1 MSLRGDAAEVR
12 SSAAAQ
18 RGDDHDFVV
27 CTQGMVE
34 TSSHVAVDEKTD
46 VRANAIL
53 FIDDAVAHAWVAP
66 IENIEQ
72 SCQRV
77 PFGLDLLLPAG
88 IGEKGA
94 RNEDANHATVTE

>member
-12 SSAAAQ
+12 ASAAAQ

-27 CTQGMVE
+27 CTQDMVD
-34 TSSHVAVDEKTD
+34 TSSHVAVDEKAD

-66 IENIEQ
+66 IENIELCAGG
-72 SCQRV
+72 SVRCMLAELHLPRV
-77 PFGLDLLLPAG
+77 
-88 IGEKGA
+88 
-94 RNEDANHATVTE
+94 R